1 MPKLRRKSLLSI
13 QKKSGATIPVPA
25 DPVKS
30 GKNAIIRKFRVQSRI
45 GCRLAR
51 YSFFDNYSLS
61 EKNDIVRY
69 PMFIRLYSIALP
81 VFFLIDMVWLGV
93 VARNFYQKQ
102 IGHLMRPDV
111 LWWPAILFYVLFV
124 VGLVVFAIAP
134 ALDKKSV
141 WHALLYGA
149 LFGFLSYATYDL
161 TNLATLKNW
170 PMLVTVIDL
179 FWGTALGALVSV
191 ISYFIARKFGI

>member
-1 MPKLRRKSLLSI
+1 
-13 QKKSGATIPVPA
+13 
-25 DPVKS
+25 
-30 GKNAIIRKFRVQSRI
+30 
-45 GCRLAR
+45 
-51 YSFFDNYSLS
+51 
-61 EKNDIVRY
+61 
-69 PMFIRLYSIALP
+69 MFIRLYSIALP